1 MTKTRTQR
9 RMEKR
14 QAIILLILVLA
25 VSLAS
30 FTLGVIVGRRGAE
43 RDLAQQLRETE
54 KVLVAPAPE
63 SVSPPVS
70 EEPAE
75 KQVVAEEPPKQEAET
90 SQLSFYEDLAKD
102 EAPLGS
108 GINLPPEAEDPPAE
122 LPQDLPD
129 QPQAEPATAAQES
142 ADLAATE
149 ERPAPVAEQ
158 APEAGTSALPAA
170 TADGSH
176 VIQIG
181 AFQTAADAIALK
193 QQMLDK
199 EYPAYV
205 MEADLGDKGLWYRVR
220 LGPYADADK
229 AEIVRRWI
237 EEKDQLKGYVTR
249 R

>member
-14 QAIILLILVLA
+14 QAIILLVLVLA

-54 KVLVAPAPE
+54 KVLVAPAPKTA
-63 SVSPPVS
+63 SPPVS
-70 EEPAE
+70 EEKVE
-75 KQVVAEEPPKQEAET
+75 KQVVAEKPPEEAET

-108 GINLPPEAEDPPAE
+108 GINLPPEAEEPPAE
-122 LPQDLPD
+122 LPLDLPD
-129 QPQAEPATAAQES
+129 QPLVEPATAPQES
-142 ADLAATE
+142 TDLAATE
-149 ERPAPVAEQ
+149 ERPAPAAEQ
-158 APEAGTSALPAA
+158 PPEALESELPAA

-181 AFQTAADAIALK
+181 AFQNAADAIALK
-193 QQMLDK
+193 QKMLDK
-199 EYPAYV
+199 EFPAYV
-205 MEADLGDKGLWYRVR
+205 MEADLGDRGLWYRVR

-229 AEIVRRWI
+229 AEVVRRWI
-237 EEKDQLKGYVTR
+237 EEKDQIKGYVTR

>member
-14 QAIILLILVLA
+14 QAIILLVLVLA

-63 SVSPPVS
+63 AARPPVS
-70 EEPAE
+70 EEKAE
-75 KQVVAEEPPKQEAET
+75 KQVVVEEPPEQEAET

-108 GINLPPEAEDPPAE
+108 GINLPPEAEEPSAE
-122 LPQDLPD
+122 LPLDLQD
-129 QPQAEPATAAQES
+129 QPLVEPATAPQES
-142 ADLAATE
+142 TDLAATE
-149 ERPAPVAEQ
+149 ERPAPAAEQ
-158 APEAGTSALPAA
+158 PPEAGESELPAA

-181 AFQTAADAIALK
+181 AFQNAADAIALK
-193 QQMLDK
+193 QKMLDK
-199 EYPAYV
+199 EFPAYV

-220 LGPYADADK
+220 LGPYADADM
-229 AEIVRRWI
+229 AEVVRRWI
-237 EEKDQLKGYVTR
+237 EEKDQIKGYVTR